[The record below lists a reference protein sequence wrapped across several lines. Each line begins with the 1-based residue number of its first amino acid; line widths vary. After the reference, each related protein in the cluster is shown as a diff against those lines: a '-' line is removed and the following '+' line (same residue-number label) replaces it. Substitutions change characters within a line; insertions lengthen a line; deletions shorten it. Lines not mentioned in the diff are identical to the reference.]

1 MTALCCVFLIPL
13 PALPAPLEP
22 HFEERQGLTRLV
34 TRSPQP
40 LRGQARS
47 QAEPV
52 PESVR
57 RWPGTSERSAQTP
70 NLFNES
76 GAK

>member
-57 RWPGTSERSAQTP
+57 RWRVPARNVREKCSDSKSVQ
-70 NLFNES
+70 
-76 GAK
+76 